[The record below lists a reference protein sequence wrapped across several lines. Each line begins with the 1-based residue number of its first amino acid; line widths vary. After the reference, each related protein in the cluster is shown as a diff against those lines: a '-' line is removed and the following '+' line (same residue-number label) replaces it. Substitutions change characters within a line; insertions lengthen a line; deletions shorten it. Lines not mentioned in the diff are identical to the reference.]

1 MFRKILKLLLCLH
14 QAMPVSVGCRLYYF
28 TFISYRVKKHM
39 YVPFRLNILMKV
51 KRGNSQR
58 KRNSFFSPKVNILI
72 PSLTPVPPQ
81 AEGHYHRTI
90 RVQGSEIKFTKF
102 MLPFYVTS

>member
-1 MFRKILKLLLCLH
+1 MSTPGHASLCRLQTLLL
-14 QAMPVSVGCRLYYF
+14 YF
-28 TFISYRVKKHM
+28 YFIPRKKNVM
-39 YVPFRLNILMKV
+39 YWSFLVHPNPPFRLNILMKV
-51 KRGNSQR
+51 KRGNIVSE
-58 KRNSFFSPKVNILI
+58 KEIVFSPKVNILI